1 MFSVPFELI
10 LTFVLVLVRVLFFF
24 ALMPIFG
31 DRYTPVRVRLLLAC
45 AVAFVFTPLLSPDAT
60 ALPTTV
66 PQFAAVMLPEAA
78 LGAAFGLVGRILFGA
93 IQFAGQVM
101 GEQIGFGL
109 GSKIDPTQTTQI
121 PVVAQML
128 FLASLLVFFLTNAH
142 HFFFGALARS
152 FELAPPGF
160 LSLPGDLAAF
170 FVERTSAMFVTAVQL
185 SLPIVA
191 ASFIVEVALGMIAK
205 GVPQLN
211 VFIESFPIRIMV
223 GLFLISVISAFLVEI
238 IVGLFG
244 DLHEHLLNLLQ
255 LFAV

>member
-1 MFSVPFELI
+1 MFTVPFELI
-10 LTFVLVLVRVLFFF
+10 LTFVLVLIRVLLFF
-24 ALMPIFG
+24 ALMPVFG
-31 DRYTPVRVRLLLAC
+31 DPFTPVRVRALLAC
-45 AVAFVFTPLLSPDAT
+45 AAAFVFAPLVPHHAT
-60 ALPTTV
+60 ALPATI
-66 PQFAAVMLPEAA
+66 PQFVALMLPEAA
-78 LGAAFGLVGRILFGA
+78 LGVAFGLVGRILFGA
-93 IQFAGQVM
+93 VQFAGQLM

-128 FLASLLVFFLTNAH
+128 FLASLLLFFLTNAH

-152 FELAPPGF
+152 FELAPPGS
-160 LSLPGDLAAF
+160 LGLPGELAAF

-191 ASFIVEVALGMIAK
+191 ATFIVDVALGMIAK
-205 GVPQLN
+205 GVPQLS

-223 GLFLISVISAFLVEI
+223 GLFLISVISAFLVEM

-244 DLHEHLLNLLQ
+244 DLHEHLLALLRMS
-255 LFAV
+255 AV